1 MIALYA
7 RVSTRDKNQN
17 PETQLIQ
24 LRDWAQR
31 QGAEFTE
38 FVDLASGKDLNRP
51 AWKDLTTEWRKGRI
65 DTIAVVR
72 LDRAFRSV
80 TDMHTCFDEWDGR
93 GIRFASITQPVDT
106 GTPTGKLLTTVL
118 GAVAE
123 FERDLTRERVKEGLA
138 RAKRDGKKLGRP
150 KARLSAFRASKVLSE
165 KNGDWS
171 KAAESLGVS
180 ESTLRRRVRESGG
193 LIVAE

>member
-1 MIALYA
+1 MRTALYA
-7 RVSTRDKNQN
+7 RVSTKDKTQN

-31 QGAEFTE
+31 QNVDATE
-38 FVDLASGKDLNRP
+38 YVDLASGKDLNRP
-51 AWKDLTTEWRKGRI
+51 AWKQLTEDWRHGRI

-80 TDMHTCFDEWDGR
+80 SDMHNCLSEWDGR

-123 FERDLTRERVKEGLA
+123 FERDLTTERVKEGLA
-138 RAKRDGKKLGRP
+138 RARKAGKRLGRP
-150 KARLSAFRASKVLSE
+150 KARLSAARAQKVLDE
-165 KNGDWS
+165 HQGNAEEAA
-171 KAAESLGVS
+171 KALGVS
-180 ESTLRRRVRESGG
+180 KATFYRRLKKVG
-193 LIVAE
+193 

>member
-1 MIALYA
+1 LIALYA

-24 LRDWAQR
+24 LREWAQR

-138 RAKRDGKKLGRP
+138 RARRDGKKLGRP
-150 KARLSAFRASKVLSE
+150 KARLSPERAARVLEENGGDLE
-165 KNGDWS
+165 KTLEILRVS
-171 KAAESLGVS
+171 KA
-180 ESTLRRRVRESGG
+180 TFYRRLKKVG
-193 LIVAE
+193 

>member
-1 MIALYA
+1 LIALYA

-24 LRDWAQR
+24 LREWAQR

-38 FVDLASGKDLNRP
+38 FVDLARGKDLNRP

-80 TDMHTCFDEWDGR
+80 TDMHSCFDEWDGR

-123 FERDLTRERVKEGLA
+123 FERDLTTERVKEGLA
-138 RAKRDGKKLGRP
+138 RARRDGKKLGRP
-150 KARLSAFRASKVLSE
+150 KTRLSPARAARVLDE
-165 KNGDWS
+165 HDGDAGQ
-171 KAAESLGVS
+171 AAKSLGVS
-180 ESTLRRRVRESGG
+180 KATFYRRLKKVG
-193 LIVAE
+193 